1 MPKRSLDELRSTGK
15 PGAEQEAEQITGLSV
30 RVRGGTLGVSLEIG
44 GDKETL
50 TPSPDAEQS
59 QPRRCYVYAHV
70 DENGQYFYVGKG
82 TARRAWEQDDRH
94 RLWVRYVNTHL
105 SGQYRVLILAD
116 NLSSDDA
123 EELENRWVAQMGE
136 HLVNWVN
143 FGRNADYDAID
154 KYHSLRR
161 ANLRL
166 IAEARELE
174 KSEPEVA
181 VAKLRQAI
189 DAIDAYASMTLESGI
204 IGQLLAEEMR
214 ECGRPGEIDAVD
226 RLTLC
231 LSKLS
236 RGPEARA
243 AAEQYFAKYR
253 GDASLKSAEK
263 IRKRV
268 ARAQPL

>member
-1 MPKRSLDELRSTGK
+1 MTKRPLDEPRSMDK
-15 PGAEQEAEQITGLSV
+15 SGAEQEAEQATGLSV
-30 RVRGGTLGVSLEIG
+30 RVRGGTLGVSLQIG
-44 GDKETL
+44 GDEETL
-50 TPSPDAEQS
+50 TPSPDADQS

-94 RLWVRYVNTHL
+94 RLWVRYVKTHL

-116 NLSSDDA
+116 NLRSDDA
-123 EELENRWVAQMGE
+123 EELENRWVA
-136 HLVNWVN
+136 LVNWVN
-143 FGRNADYDAID
+143 FGRKADYDSID
-154 KYHSLRR
+154 KYHSLRN

-174 KSEPEVA
+174 KSEPELA

-204 IGQLLAEEMR
+204 IGQLLAEEMQ
-214 ECGRPGEIDAVD
+214 ECGRPGELDALD

-243 AAEQYFAKYR
+243 AAEHYFAKYR

-268 ARAQPL
+268 TRTQPL